1 MEDTRHL
8 FIEFFTQAEADE
20 LKTRETGLETYTDVE
35 KVKIQ
40 FVGDPKSVLVAPA
53 HAMSFD
59 SEARTQMTY
68 AQKFPRH
75 YQAFKEQNADLV
87 DGTPLSE
94 LPGITASRIAEF
106 KGKKVNSIEALA
118 QMDGTPLASLGMHG
132 REWKNKAQA
141 WLDKAKDGAVD
152 SKLAAQNEALQGQ
165 LAAMAKRLEA
175 MEKGG
180 ATSKVPEPAADA
192 ETVEDG
198 PFQGWDKSKLRAH
211 IKERTGSAVKG
222 QPALDTL
229 KAMAE
234 ELESAA
240 AA

>member
-8 FIEFFTQAEADE
+8 FIEFFTQAEVDE
-20 LKTRETGLETYTDVE
+20 LKTRETGLETFKDVE

-40 FVGDPKSVLVAPA
+40 FVGDTKSVLVAPA
-53 HAMSFD
+53 NAMSYD
-59 SEARTQMTY
+59 AEARTQKTY

-75 YQAFKEQNADLV
+75 YQAFKDQNADLV

-118 QMDGTPLASLGMHG
+118 QMDGTALSSLGMHG

-175 MEKGG
+175 MEKG
-180 ATSKVPEPAADA
+180 APVKAAEPAET

-222 QPALDTL
+222 QPALETL

-234 ELESAA
+234 ELESATA
-240 AA
+240 A